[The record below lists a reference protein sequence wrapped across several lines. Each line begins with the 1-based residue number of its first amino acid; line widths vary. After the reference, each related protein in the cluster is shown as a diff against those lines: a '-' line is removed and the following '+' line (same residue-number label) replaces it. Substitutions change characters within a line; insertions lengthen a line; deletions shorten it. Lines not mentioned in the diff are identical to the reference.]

1 MNLDWKDKG
10 AAKDDTGKTGKM
22 GMRTQDTDCSG
33 ESVVKNLPSNA
44 GNKGSILS
52 NAGNKGRG
60 AKILHAL
67 SATTREATRETSA
80 LQQRPST
87 AKRKKKPKRDDGF
100 DKMCSG

>member
-33 ESVVKNLPSNA
+33 ESVVKNLP
-44 GNKGSILS
+44 S

-100 DKMCSG
+100 DKMCIG